1 MSARKEFAAGAAAIS
16 PVLAAAV
23 PIALLFGTL
32 SVSKGL
38 SVAETA
44 LMSMTVFAGALQFVA
59 IDQWGDPLPVG
70 LLAFTALVV
79 NIRHVLMGASL
90 GRSLGGFSP
99 VQKYTG
105 MFLLTDEGWA
115 FAEQRARRAVL
126 TPAFYFG
133 SGIALW
139 LTWNTGTLIGALL
152 GTGLGDPAAYGFDFA
167 FTAVFIAILTG
178 FWSNWRTGAVLLA
191 SGAVSALV
199 KLWVPGAWYIM
210 AGAAAGI
217 IVAAVLHAE
226 DDTPNQTDGLMP
238 S

>member
-1 MSARKEFAAGAAAIS
+1 MSVRKEFAAGAFAIS
-16 PVLAAAV
+16 PLLAAAV

-38 SVAETA
+38 SIAETF
-44 LMSMTVFAGALQFVA
+44 LMSITVYAGALQFVA

-99 VQKYTG
+99 LQKYAG

-115 FAEQRARRAVL
+115 FAEQRARRAAL

-133 SGIALW
+133 SGLALW
-139 LTWNTGTLIGALL
+139 FTWSTGTLVGALL
-152 GTGLGDPAAYGFDFA
+152 GTGLGDPAAFGFDFA

-199 KLWVPGAWYIM
+199 KLAVPDAWYIM

-226 DDTPNQTDGLMP
+226 DETPNHTDGLMP

>member
-1 MSARKEFAAGAAAIS
+1 MSARKDFAAGAFSIL
-16 PVLAAAV
+16 PVLAAAF

-32 SVSKGL
+32 SVARGL

-59 IDQWGDPLPVG
+59 IDQWGDPVPVG

-99 VQKYTG
+99 AQKYAG

-115 FAEQRARRAVL
+115 FAEQRARKGAL

-133 SGIALW
+133 AGLALW
-139 LTWNTGTLIGALL
+139 CVWNIGTLAGALL
-152 GTGLGDPAAYGFDFA
+152 GTGLGDTAAFGFDFA
-167 FTAVFIAILTG
+167 FAAVFIAILTG
-178 FWSNWRTGAVLLA
+178 FWSDWRTGAVLLA
-191 SGAVSALV
+191 SGVVSALV
-199 KLWVPGAWYIM
+199 KLSVSGAWYIM
-210 AGAAAGI
+210 AGALAGI
-217 IVAAVLHAE
+217 IVAALLHA
-226 DDTPNQTDGLMP
+226 DRDPPGDTDGLMP

>member
-1 MSARKEFAAGAAAIS
+1 MSVRKEFAAGAFAIS

-38 SVAETA
+38 SIAETF
-44 LMSMTVFAGALQFVA
+44 LMSITVYAGALQFVA

-99 VQKYTG
+99 LQKYAG

-115 FAEQRARRAVL
+115 FAEQRARRAAL

-133 SGIALW
+133 SGLALW
-139 LTWNTGTLIGALL
+139 FTWSTGTLVGALL
-152 GTGLGDPAAYGFDFA
+152 GTGLGDPAAFGFDFA

-199 KLWVPGAWYIM
+199 KLAVPDAWYIM

-226 DDTPNQTDGLMP
+226 DETPNHTDGLMP

>member
-1 MSARKEFAAGAAAIS
+1 MSRRADFAAGAFAIA
-16 PVLAAAV
+16 PVLAAAI

-32 SVSKGL
+32 SVAKGL
-38 SVAETA
+38 SVAETS

-59 IDQWGDPLPVG
+59 IDQWSNPVPIG

-90 GRSLGGFSP
+90 GRSMGDFSSP
-99 VQKYTG
+99 QKYAG
-105 MFLLTDEGWA
+105 MFFLTDESWA
-115 FAEQRARRAVL
+115 FAEQRARKASL

-133 SGIALW
+133 SGVALW
-139 LTWNTGTLIGALL
+139 SVWNIASLAGAVL
-152 GTGLGDPAAYGFDFA
+152 GAGLGDPAAYGFDFA
-167 FTAVFIAILTG
+167 FSAVFIAILTG

-199 KLWVPGAWYIM
+199 KLSVDGAWYIM
-210 AGAAAGI
+210 AGALAGI
-217 IVAAVLHAE
+217 IVAAILHAE
-226 DDTPNQTDGLMP
+226 DENPRETDRIMP